1 MMQLHEAR
9 GLLARAVMTQ
19 GPEFVYNREGDC
31 SIACVNVP
39 IGMAHEAGL
48 GFSSSH
54 RIFSAAADDPRRVTG
69 CLVGTALLLSGRVT
83 AGDLAAR
90 ADNGVATFSFLLTDA
105 ALAYLETAQDRQD
118 AGASWGGAYAAAEDL
133 VLDGIL

>member
-1 MMQLHEAR
+1 MMQLPEAR

-19 GPEFVYNREGDC
+19 GPDFVYNREGDATV
-31 SIACVNVP
+31 ACVNVP
-39 IGMAHEAGL
+39 IGMVHEAGL

-54 RIFSAAADDPRRVTG
+54 RIHAAAADDPRRVTG

-83 AGDLAAR
+83 VGDLAAR
-90 ADNGVATFSFLLTDA
+90 ADNGVAVFSFLLSDA

-118 AGASWGGAYAAAEDL
+118 AGASWGEAYVAAEQL
-133 VLDGIL
+133 ILDGAL